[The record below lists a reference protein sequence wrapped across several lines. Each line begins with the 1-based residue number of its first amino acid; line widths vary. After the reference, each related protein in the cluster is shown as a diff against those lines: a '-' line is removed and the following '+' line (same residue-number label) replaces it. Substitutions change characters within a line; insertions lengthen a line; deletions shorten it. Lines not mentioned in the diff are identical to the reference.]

1 MTRAVAAVWIGAFLL
16 RCLYVWQIAAA
27 PFFELRIGDA
37 EAYHLWAQ
45 RIAAGDWLGQG
56 VFYQAPL
63 YPYFLAVVYRLF
75 GEGAFQLRL
84 IQAVIGA
91 TSCALLAAAGARL
104 WGRRGIVAGVILAMY
119 PTAIFLDSL
128 LEKSALVTLFTAMLL
143 FLLATSPGAVR
154 PHRWLATGII
164 LGLLALTRENAILLI
179 APVLLW
185 IISSTRR
192 ESFRNAYGAVAM
204 FLAGSALVLLP
215 VAVRNYAV
223 SGEFHLTTSQFGPNF
238 YIGNH
243 PGASGTYEALVTGH
257 GNAAD
262 EREDATRLAQ
272 DAVGRDLT
280 SGEVSS
286 FWTRRSMEYIQSQPA
301 EWLTLLARKAALTF
315 NAATVANTEC
325 QDVYAEVSPLLRLLG
340 GVIGFGALLA
350 VAAYGA
356 AASAAEW
363 RRLWWLYGVG
373 ATYAA
378 SVIAFYVFER
388 YRFPLLLVL
397 MLLAAAAF
405 RTTRPGT
412 RRSAP
417 ILAAAVALA
426 VAYLPVGDARGSQ
439 ATHYFGIATSL
450 AKDPARVE
458 EAKEF
463 FGRALNAAPEFP
475 AAQVGLATLL
485 TRTGHAQDAIPYYE
499 AALTS
504 WPDYAEAY
512 NNLGVAFQAVGRP
525 KDAAATFE
533 HALRLRPDD
542 TDARRGLAEALN
554 NLGATLAS
562 EDRMAEAIP
571 YFERSLQLNPTDE
584 NVKRNLDLAR
594 QMSR

>member
-16 RCLYVWQIAAA
+16 RCLYIWQIAGA

-75 GEGAFQLRL
+75 GDGAFQLRL
-84 IQAVIGA
+84 IHAVIGA

-104 WGRRGIVAGVILAMY
+104 WGRRGIVAGVMLAMY
-119 PTAIFLDSL
+119 PTAIFLDGL

-143 FLLATSPGAVR
+143 FLLATSPGSVR

-164 LGLLALTRENAILLI
+164 LGLLVLTRENAILLI

-185 IISSTRR
+185 ITLRTRR

-204 FLAGSALVLLP
+204 FLAGCALVLLP

-223 SGEFHLTTSQFGPNF
+223 GGEFHLTTSQFGPNF

-243 PGASGTYEALVTGH
+243 PGASGTYEALVAGH
-257 GNAAD
+257 GSAAD

-286 FWTRRSMEYIQSQPA
+286 FWTRRSIEYIRSQPA

-315 NAATVANTEC
+315 NAATVADTES
-325 QDVYAEVSPLLRLLG
+325 QDVYAEWSPLLRLLG
-340 GVIGFGALLA
+340 VFGFGAVLA
-350 VAAYGA
+350 VAAYGV
-356 AASAAEW
+356 AASATEW
-363 RRLWWLYGVG
+363 RRLWWLYAVG

-388 YRFPLLLVL
+388 YRFPLVLVL

-405 RTTRPGT
+405 RETRPGT

-417 ILAAAVALA
+417 FLAAAVALA

-439 ATHYFGIATSL
+439 ATHYFGIATAL

-458 EAKEF
+458 QAKEF

-525 KDAAATFE
+525 KDAAETFE

-542 TDARRGLAEALN
+542 AGARRGLAEALN

>member
-1 MTRAVAAVWIGAFLL
+1 MALS
-16 RCLYVWQIAAA
+16 RCSW
-27 PFFELRIGDA
+27 
-37 EAYHLWAQ
+37 
-45 RIAAGDWLGQG
+45 
-56 VFYQAPL
+56 
-63 YPYFLAVVYRLF
+63 
-75 GEGAFQLRL
+75 
-84 IQAVIGA
+84 QAVRLC
-91 TSCALLAAAGARL
+91 SCR
-104 WGRRGIVAGVILAMY
+104 
-119 PTAIFLDSL
+119 
-128 LEKSALVTLFTAMLL
+128 
-143 FLLATSPGAVR
+143 SP
-154 PHRWLATGII
+154 
-164 LGLLALTRENAILLI
+164 
-179 APVLLW
+179 
-185 IISSTRR
+185 
-192 ESFRNAYGAVAM
+192 
-204 FLAGSALVLLP
+204 
-215 VAVRNYAV
+215 VRNYAV
-223 SGEFHLTTSQFGPNF
+223 GGEFHLTTSQFGPNF

-243 PGASGTYEALVTGH
+243 AGASGTYEALVAGH
-257 GNAAD
+257 GSAAD

-280 SGEVSS
+280 SQEVSS
-286 FWTRRSMEYIQSQPA
+286 FWTRRSIRYIRSQPA

-315 NAATVANTEC
+315 NAATVADTES
-325 QDVYAEVSPLLRLLG
+325 QDVYAEWSPLLRLLG
-340 GVIGFGALLA
+340 VFGFGALLA
-350 VAAYGA
+350 IAAYGA

-363 RRLWWLYGVG
+363 RRLWWLYAVG

-388 YRFPLLLVL
+388 YRFPLVLVL

-405 RTTRPGT
+405 RETRPGT
-412 RRSAP
+412 RRSVP
-417 ILAAAVALA
+417 LLAAAVALA

-439 ATHYFGIATSL
+439 ATHYFAIGTAL

-458 EAKEF
+458 QAKEF

-499 AALTS
+499 AALRS

-525 KDAAATFE
+525 KDAAETFE

-542 TDARRGLAEALN
+542 AGARSGLAEALN

>member
-1 MTRAVAAVWIGAFLL
+1 MWIGAFLL
-16 RCLYVWQIAAA
+16 RCLYIWQIAGA

-45 RIAAGDWLGQG
+45 RIATGDWLGQG

-75 GEGAFQLRL
+75 GDGAFQLRL
-84 IQAVIGA
+84 IHAVIGA

-104 WGRRGIVAGVILAMY
+104 WGRRGIVAGVMLAMY
-119 PTAIFLDSL
+119 PTAIFLDGL

-143 FLLATSPGAVR
+143 FLLATSPGYVR
-154 PHRWLATGII
+154 PHRWLATGIV
-164 LGLLALTRENAILLI
+164 LGLLVLTRENAILLI

-185 IISSTRR
+185 ITSSTRR

-204 FLAGSALVLLP
+204 FLAGCALVLLP

-223 SGEFHLTTSQFGPNF
+223 GGEFHLTTSQFGPNF

-243 PGASGTYEALVTGH
+243 PGASGTYEALVAGH
-257 GNAAD
+257 GSAAD

-280 SGEVSS
+280 SREVSS
-286 FWTRRSMEYIQSQPA
+286 FWTRRSIEYIRSQPA

-315 NAATVANTEC
+315 NAATVADTES
-325 QDVYAEVSPLLRLLG
+325 QDVYAEWSPLLRLLG
-340 GVIGFGALLA
+340 VFGFGAVLA

-356 AASAAEW
+356 AASANEW
-363 RRLWWLYGVG
+363 RRLWWLYAVG

-388 YRFPLLLVL
+388 YRFPLVLVL
-397 MLLAAAAF
+397 MLFAAAAF
-405 RTTRPGT
+405 RETRPGT

-417 ILAAAVALA
+417 FLAAAVALA

-439 ATHYFGIATSL
+439 ATHYFAIATAL

-458 EAKEF
+458 QAKEF

-499 AALTS
+499 AAL
-504 WPDYAEAY
+504 DI
-512 NNLGVAFQAVGRP
+512 VA
-525 KDAAATFE
+525 
-533 HALRLRPDD
+533 RLRRSPQQPRCCISGRGP
-542 TDARRGLAEALN
+542 AEGRR
-554 NLGATLAS
+554 
-562 EDRMAEAIP
+562 
-571 YFERSLQLNPTDE
+571 
-584 NVKRNLDLAR
+584 
-594 QMSR
+594 